1 MSHNHVEN
9 RKRNHLWALPI
20 LSTSHAGSRTGELLS
35 KVAIAVTSNSLIED
49 TGSERLSNLSG
60 ATQQLGDTAG
70 ILALSLGCLL
80 GSTCELQPRRDAV
93 RSTHILLAGTG
104 HMTQGEL
111 GRMLGGREER
121 G

>member
-1 MSHNHVEN
+1 M
-9 RKRNHLWALPI
+9 
-20 LSTSHAGSRTGELLS
+20 
-35 KVAIAVTSNSLIED
+35 
-49 TGSERLSNLSG
+49 SG

-80 GSTCELQPRRDAV
+80 SSTCELQPRRYAV
-93 RSTHILLAGTG
+93 MSAHVLLAGTG
-104 HMTQGEL
+104 HMTPGEL